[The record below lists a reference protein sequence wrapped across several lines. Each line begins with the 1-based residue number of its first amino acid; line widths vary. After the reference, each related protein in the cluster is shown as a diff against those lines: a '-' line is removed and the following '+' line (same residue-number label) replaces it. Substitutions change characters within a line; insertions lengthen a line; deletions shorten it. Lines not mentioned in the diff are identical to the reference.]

1 MKWILIEK
9 LERFNRWKNRKGNYY
24 ECFWPGID
32 PNKIVEEKEEKINT
46 MVKAQSKVK
55 NRKRNKSIV
64 INNRYTEM
72 RY

>member
-1 MKWILIEK
+1 MWTLLKK
-9 LERFNRWKNRKGNYY
+9 YSRFNLWKNKKSGCY